1 MIFRYRR
8 SNYKSCVVKS
18 SSSDGEKKKTCV
30 VACAVMVM
38 RISNDKEKKRRIW
51 QKSWLSDR
59 KKYCHMPL
67 LRDLRDN
74 HSDDF
79 NNYLRM
85 NSNTFDQLLN
95 VMKPYL
101 SKHNTTRRFF

>member
-1 MIFRYRR
+1 MER
-8 SNYKSCVVKS
+8 
-18 SSSDGEKKKTCV
+18 KKKTCV
-30 VACAVMVM
+30 VACAVMAM
-38 RISNDKEKKRRIW
+38 GISNDKKKKRRIW

-95 VMKPYL
+95 AMKPCL
-101 SKHNTTRRFF
+101 SKHNTTRGFSNGRHRNNIKGLT